1 MTTSAQETD
10 RRAVRRTVHTV
21 SHMVGLGNLLGA
33 VVTFLY
39 FSFIDISASG
49 RSSVFVASVV
59 YFVISFAIAAGLSQV
74 AGWRFQRRIRA
85 WTKETGPPDVVV
97 RQRAVGLPFA
107 MARVSAIGW
116 LLAGIAWAVVWPVVV
131 GEGSPVAALRRFIG
145 ITIVGGTVTTVFLF
159 FAIERVWRPLMPVF
173 FPDGE
178 LSATPGIVRVPVRA
192 RLLAIFL
199 LVGIVPLVLMGV
211 MTYTRAAFLAAA
223 PPAAA
228 TGLLADMAVFIG
240 FVILVGGATAVG
252 LALFVSRSVAAPL
265 ADVEAALARV
275 GRGDLEARAPVV
287 STDEI
292 GAVAEGFNRMV
303 TGLQERERIR
313 DAFGKYVSPEVRDEI
328 LAAGGTRGG
337 YIREVTILFSDLRD
351 FTPWVEAHAPD
362 EVVRDLN
369 IYFTLMEGAIRAH
382 GGLVLQFIGDEIE
395 AVFGAPV
402 PEPHHADHAVA
413 AGLEMRRRLATWN
426 ETRRAAGSV
435 AIRHGIGIHTGQVL
449 AASIGSPERLSYAL
463 VGDPVNLAS
472 RIQDLTKE
480 VGAEV
485 LVSGETVR
493 RLHEPVALEA
503 LPAVRVKGRSA
514 EVEVYRAA

>member
-1 MTTSAQETD
+1 MTSAHAVSD
-10 RRAVRRTVHTV
+10 RAAVGRTLHVATR
-21 SHMVGLGNLLGA
+21 MVGVGNLLGA

-39 FSFIDISASG
+39 FLFIDITASSQ
-49 RSSVFVASVV
+49 RSPLAATVA
-59 YFVISFAIAAGLSQV
+59 YFIVSFAVAAGLSQLG
-74 AGWRFQRRIRA
+74 GWRFQRRIRT
-85 WTKETGPPDVVV
+85 WVNETGPPDVFV
-97 RQRAVGLPFA
+97 RQRAIELPFA

-116 LLAGIAWAVVWPVVV
+116 LLAGLAWAVVWPALV
-131 GEGSPVAALRRFIG
+131 GEASPVAALRRFIG
-145 ITIVGGTVTTVFLF
+145 ITVVGGTVTTLFLF
-159 FAIERVWRPLMPVF
+159 LAIERVWRPLLPVF
-173 FPDGE
+173 FPDGDV
-178 LSATPGIVRVPVRA
+178 SATPGVVRVPVRA
-192 RLLAIFL
+192 RLLGVFFL
-199 LVGIVPLVLMGV
+199 IGIVPLVLMGV
-211 MTYTRAAFLAAA
+211 MTYTRASVLAAA
-223 PPAAA
+223 PPAAVA
-228 TGLLADMAVFIG
+228 DLLRDLAVFIG
-240 FVILVGGATAVG
+240 FVILVGGAVAVG

-265 ADVEAALARV
+265 ADVEAAMGRV
-275 GRGDLEARAPVV
+275 GRGDLDARAPVV

-303 TGLQERERIR
+303 DGLRERERIR

-328 LAAGGTRGG
+328 LAPGGTRSG

-351 FTPWVEAHAPD
+351 FTPWVESHAPD

-369 IYFTLMEGAIRAH
+369 TYFTLMEGAIRAH

-402 PEPHHADHAVA
+402 PEPRHADHAVA
-413 AGLEMRRRLATWN
+413 AGLEMRRRLAAWN
-426 ETRRAAGSV
+426 ETRRTAGSI

-493 RLHEPVALEA
+493 RLHDPVALEA